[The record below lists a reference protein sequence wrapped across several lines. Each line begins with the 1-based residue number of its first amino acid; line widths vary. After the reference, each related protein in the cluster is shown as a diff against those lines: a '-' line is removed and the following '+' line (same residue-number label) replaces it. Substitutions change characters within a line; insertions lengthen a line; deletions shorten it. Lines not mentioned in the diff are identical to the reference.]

1 MLIARKR
8 TQAYNLNM
16 HKHDGFTIVEL
27 VIVIIVMAI
36 LATIGGLAWR
46 ETRNNALDSQ
56 QKANVLTLKN
66 AIERYKKDYGI
77 FPQPDCTT
85 DHYGNIMCLGG
96 ELASDLTPRY
106 INSLPTSNNQSTPQH
121 FSYYVNE
128 DGSSYALHVTLSSGG
143 CKSGVNMPVDW
154 FWSAPECSF

>member
-1 MLIARKR
+1 
-8 TQAYNLNM
+8 M

-66 AIERYKKDYGI
+66 AIERYKKDNGI
-77 FPQPDCTT
+77 FPQPSCSTNPAGDFECT
-85 DHYGNIMCLGG
+85 NG
-96 ELASDLTPRY
+96 ELASQLTPRY
-106 INSLPTSNNQSTPQH
+106 INSLPTSNEKSTPQH
-121 FSYYVNE
+121 FSYYVNI
-128 DGSSYALHVTLSSGG
+128 DGSGYALYVALRSGN
-143 CKSGVNMPVDW
+143 CKSGVNMTDGW
-154 FWSAPECSF
+154 FSSAAKCDF